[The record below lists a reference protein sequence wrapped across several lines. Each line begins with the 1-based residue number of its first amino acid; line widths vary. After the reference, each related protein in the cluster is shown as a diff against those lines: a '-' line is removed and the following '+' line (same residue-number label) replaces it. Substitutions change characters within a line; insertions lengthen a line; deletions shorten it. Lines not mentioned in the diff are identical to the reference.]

1 MGAPPGH
8 QQHRPPT
15 KCGLGPRP
23 RTDRQPTTAGRRRSP
38 PAIAGEIFRRKI
50 FRIGPCLGTP
60 KERCPAQSTPFVP
73 PVVYV
78 GRGNETT
85 LGYRWRGENSVM
97 THGGRSITVL
107 WQANGEHSWEYLLVR
122 RPSFPWVSLGGA
134 LALSECCPIASPL
147 RCHGA
152 AWALSGR
159 CLSNLSG
166 LRACFLGDAHALP
179 GQVHSWP
186 WLCWAG
192 K

>member
-134 LALSECCPIASPL
+134 LALSESCPIASPIAL
-147 RCHGA
+147 PAA
-152 AWALSGR
+152 AWALPDAALVCLVPLGR
-159 CLSNLSG
+159 CLIPHG
-166 LRACFLGDAHALP
+166 AP
-179 GQVHSWP
+179 
-186 WLCWAG
+186 
-192 K
+192 